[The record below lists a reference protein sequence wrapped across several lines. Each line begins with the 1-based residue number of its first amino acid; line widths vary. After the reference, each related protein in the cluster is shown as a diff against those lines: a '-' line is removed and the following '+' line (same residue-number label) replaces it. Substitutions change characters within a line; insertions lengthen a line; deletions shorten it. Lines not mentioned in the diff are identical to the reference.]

1 MKINKM
7 LIFKLLYF
15 SFIGGLGAFMPYFN
29 VWLEKQGLVGSQIGQ
44 VSSLGLILTVV
55 VMPLWGMIADKTKKH
70 KEVMIFS
77 LALSLVA
84 IFVFAGQ
91 SQYFPILLCSLFLN
105 FARCGIMPMADS
117 QVVSYTQATGENYGS
132 VRGMGS
138 LGYALMS
145 MLVGFVA
152 EKMDLTAPLFGI
164 YGALM
169 ALSLILAIF
178 FPKTEVVQ
186 KEEKEKFNMSAVREL
201 ITNKNFLF
209 ILLTLSITTA
219 LIDSAHLYSGN
230 HLLGKLGASTSIMSW
245 MTLVTVVPEVIFL
258 SHASKFLEKWG
269 YKKFYM
275 VMSGTVCI
283 RLFVYAIAPNPYLY
297 LAVSVVHCIHVAC
310 HSVGNLSYIK
320 KSVNPAVLT
329 TAITIMNTFVSLSQ
343 AAYGYL
349 FGIIYEKSGSNM
361 IFAISAAIAAVAFIM
376 ISRTHR
382 FDHMNKQ

>member
-7 LIFKLLYF
+7 LVFKLFYF

-44 VSSLGLILTVV
+44 VSSLGLVLTVV
-55 VMPLWGMIADKTKKH
+55 VMPLWGMITDKTKKH
-70 KEVMIFS
+70 KEVMI
-77 LALSLVA
+77 LSLILTLGA
-84 IFVFAGQ
+84 IFVFSRQ
-91 SQYFPILLCSLFLN
+91 TQYIPILLCALFLN

-117 QVVSYTQATGENYGS
+117 QVVSYTAANGENYGS

-169 ALSLILAIF
+169 TLSLFLAIL
-178 FPKTEVVQ
+178 FPKTEA
-186 KEEKEKFNMSAVREL
+186 KETEEKKDKFNLNAVKEL
-201 ITNKNFLF
+201 VMNKNFLF
-209 ILLTLSITTA
+209 ILLTLSITTS

-230 HLLGKLGASTSIMSW
+230 HLLGKLGASSSIMSW
-245 MTLVTVVPEVIFL
+245 MTLVTVIPEVIFL
-258 SHASKFLEKWG
+258 SQAGKFLEKWG

-275 VMSGTVCI
+275 VMSFTVFL
-283 RLFVYAIAPNPYLY
+283 RLLVYAIAPNPYLF
-297 LAVSVVHCIHVAC
+297 LAISIVHCIHVAC
-310 HSVGNLSYIK
+310 HTVGNLNYIK
-320 KSVNPAVLT
+320 QSVNPAVLT

-343 AAYGYL
+343 AAYSYI
-349 FGIIYEKSGSNM
+349 FGIVYEKLGSNM
-361 IFAISAAIAAVAFIM
+361 IFGISAAIAGIAFMI

-382 FDHMNKQ
+382 FDHMNK

>member
-1 MKINKM
+1 MKLNKM
-7 LIFKLLYF
+7 FIFKLFYF
-15 SFIGGLGAFMPYFN
+15 SFIGGMGAFMPYFN

-55 VMPLWGMIADKTKKH
+55 VMPLWGMITDKTKKH
-70 KEVMIFS
+70 KEVMI
-77 LALSLVA
+77 LSLLLTLGA
-84 IFVFAGQ
+84 IFLFSRQ
-91 SQYFPILLCSLFLN
+91 TQYIHILLCALFLN

-117 QVVSYTQATGENYGS
+117 QVVSYTAATGENYGS

-169 ALSLILAIF
+169 ALSFILAIL
-178 FPKTEVVQ
+178 FPETEAIET
-186 KEEKEKFNMSAVREL
+186 EEKKDKFNMKAVKEL
-201 ITNKNFLF
+201 VMNKNFLF
-209 ILLTLSITTA
+209 ILLTLSITTSV
-219 LIDSAHLYSGN
+219 IDSAHLYSGN

-245 MTLVTVVPEVIFL
+245 MTLVTVIPEVIFL
-258 SHASKFLEKWG
+258 SQTGKFLAKWG

-275 VMSGTVCI
+275 VMSFTVFV
-283 RLFVYAIAPNPYLY
+283 RLLVYAIAPNPYLF
-297 LAVSVVHCIHVAC
+297 LTISIVHCIHVAC
-310 HSVGNLSYIK
+310 HTVGNLNYIK
-320 KSVNPAVLT
+320 KSVNSAVLT

-343 AAYGYL
+343 AAYGYI
-349 FGIIYEKSGSNM
+349 FGIVYEKLGSNV
-361 IFAISAAIAAVAFIM
+361 IFGISAVIAGLAFIM

-382 FDHMNKQ
+382 FDHME